1 MGRKVLLLLVLGIFL
16 IGIVSAGTFCCEKTK
31 TGAWCQNVN
40 AESEC
45 DITSIN
51 PATITSSNPAGE
63 PFKSTNAFCEST
75 EFCSS
80 GTCVNSREGT
90 CTTSPKSV
98 CVGNGGFWSE
108 QSKSELEQCQLGCCL
123 IGDQAAFTTQIT
135 CNKLSND
142 YGLKINWQRNINDE
156 FTCLA
161 SASPKTK
168 GACVF
173 TKSYV
178 KTCLATTK
186 EKCQNEIAKNSAYSN
201 VEFHAGYLCSSQ
213 ELETNCA
220 KSKNTICD
228 DNEDV
233 RFIDTCG
240 NLANIY
246 DSGKLNSS
254 PYWTYI
260 AGTKEGVVVDCKD
273 GEGNKGSK
281 SCGDCD
287 YFSGS
292 ICKKKKA
299 GESVNYGEYIC
310 RNLDCVNYH
319 DGFED
324 RTPNYARHGESWCVS
339 SQEDVKITGV
349 RDERGDIVSFSGGE
363 DHTQNNLPGNQ
374 FFRLRCS
381 QGEVIVE
388 DCDISCKGGRC
399 RVCAE
404 SVIGGEETNWRNGQ
418 CVTNLWESCILQT
431 NKTDCEDREL
441 RYCKWVQEGFY
452 FSSSNGLVK
461 NTAEENLEIEDTS
474 GSEAGG
480 ACVPLYPPGFDRT
493 SEDDAAN
500 GNNICSLASSRCIV
514 SYELGLFELKVFGS
528 EEAKWDEIK
537 KMSRSERLD
546 LCEKGETEKE
556 EGDNNCEC
564 LESSWQSN
572 INYISTALGDCGN
585 KKNYIGIN
593 GKQAEPISSVEIET
607 E

>member
-1 MGRKVLLLLVLGIFL
+1 MMGRKVLLLLVLGIFL

-40 AESEC
+40 SESEC
-45 DITSIN
+45 NT
-51 PATITSSNPAGE
+51 E

-80 GTCVNSREGT
+80 GTCVNIREGT

-98 CVGNGGFWSE
+98 CVGNSGFWSE
-108 QSKSELEQCQLGCCL
+108 QKKSELEQCQLGCCL

-246 DSGKLNSS
+246 DSGKVDDE
-254 PYWTYI
+254 PYWTKI
-260 AGTKEGVVVDCKD
+260 QEPGCNKESDL
-273 GEGNKGSK
+273 GNKGSNQAK
-281 SCGDCD
+281 CGDCD

-292 ICKKKKA
+292 VCKKKKA

-319 DGFED
+319 DGFEG

-349 RDERGDIVSFSGGE
+349 RDSRGDIVSFTGGE
-363 DHTQNNLPGNQ
+363 DHTLYNLPGNQ

-404 SVIGGEETNWRNGQ
+404 SIIGDDWKNGR
-418 CVTNLWESCILQT
+418 CITNLWFSCTVQ
-431 NKTDCEDREL
+431 NNSEDCENREI

-474 GSEAGG
+474 GSDTGG

-493 SEDDAAN
+493 SEDNAAN
-500 GNNICSLASSRCIV
+500 GNNICSFGNSQCIV
-514 SYELGLFELKVFGS
+514 SYELKLLEQGATEDD
-528 EEAKWDEIK
+528 KWENIK
-537 KMSRSERLD
+537 DMSTSERLD
-546 LCEKGETEKE
+546 LCEKGESKKEEKE
-556 EGDNNCEC
+556 NNCEC
-564 LESSWQSN
+564 LKSSWQSN

-585 KKNYIGIN
+585 KKNYIGVQ
-593 GKQAEPISSVEIET
+593 GEDTELISSVEI
-607 E
+607 